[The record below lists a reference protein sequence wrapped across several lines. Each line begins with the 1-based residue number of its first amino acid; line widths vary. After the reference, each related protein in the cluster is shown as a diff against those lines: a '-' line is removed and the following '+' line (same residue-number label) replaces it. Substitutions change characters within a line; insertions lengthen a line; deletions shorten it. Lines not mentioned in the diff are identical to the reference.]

1 MQQKGNPM
9 IRLGLLLSITLSL
22 ALAGAA
28 GAQAASGFGSAQD
41 VKQPVEVTANALSVD
56 QKTGRATFSGNVL
69 IGQGA
74 MRLSADSVTVTY
86 AQGGQNRISALHAE
100 GNVTL
105 VSGEDAAEAR
115 VADYDVESG
124 NVVLTG
130 DVLLTQAG
138 NVLSGER
145 VTVNLATGT
154 ANASGRVRSVLQPES
169 KR

>member
-1 MQQKGNPM
+1 M
-9 IRLGLLLSITLSL
+9 IRLRPLLPVILSL
-22 ALAGAA
+22 ALVCGQTGAA
-28 GAQAASGFGSAQD
+28 GAQATAGFGNAQD
-41 VKQPVEVTANALSVD
+41 VKQPVEVTADALSVD

-74 MRLSADSVTVTY
+74 MRLSADSVTVAY

-105 VSGEDAAEAR
+105 VSGEDAAEAKA
-115 VADYDVESG
+115 ADYDVESG

-138 NVLSGER
+138 NVLAGEK

-154 ANASGRVRSVLQPES
+154 AQASGRVRSVLQPGS
-169 KR
+169 QK